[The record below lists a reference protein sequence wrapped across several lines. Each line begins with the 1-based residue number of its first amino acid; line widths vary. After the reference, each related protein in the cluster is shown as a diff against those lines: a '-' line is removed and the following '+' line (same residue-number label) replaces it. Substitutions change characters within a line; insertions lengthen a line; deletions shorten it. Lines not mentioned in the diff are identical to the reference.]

1 MTRLPRPLAASA
13 LAVLSVLTL
22 AAGCSGQNP
31 YQAADSA
38 NSAAID
44 DSSASGTPSSEPAGN
59 VFTPEDANVS
69 SCVGTL
75 ERPDCGSKSKG
86 GWRMYLTF
94 AVLMGGMSFIGWR
107 ITKSVR
113 QRDAILN
120 HGTPDR
126 EANDTAANDTPPTT
140 LKPTTLPVPT
150 ARPLP
155 DPARPHRRL
164 PGRRRTARV

>member
-75 ERPDCGSKSKG
+75 ERPDCGIKSKG
-86 GWRMYLTF
+86 G
-94 AVLMGGMSFIGWR
+94 
-107 ITKSVR
+107 
-113 QRDAILN
+113 
-120 HGTPDR
+120 
-126 EANDTAANDTPPTT
+126 
-140 LKPTTLPVPT
+140 
-150 ARPLP
+150 
-155 DPARPHRRL
+155 
-164 PGRRRTARV
+164 

>member
-1 MTRLPRPLAASA
+1 MTRLPRPLAVSA

-44 DSSASGTPSSEPAGN
+44 DSSAGGTPSSEPAGN

-126 EANDTAANDTPPTT
+126 EANDTAANDTAANDTEAND
-140 LKPTTLPVPT
+140 T
-150 ARPLP
+150 AG
-155 DPARPHRRL
+155 A
-164 PGRRRTARV
+164 GSSSSA